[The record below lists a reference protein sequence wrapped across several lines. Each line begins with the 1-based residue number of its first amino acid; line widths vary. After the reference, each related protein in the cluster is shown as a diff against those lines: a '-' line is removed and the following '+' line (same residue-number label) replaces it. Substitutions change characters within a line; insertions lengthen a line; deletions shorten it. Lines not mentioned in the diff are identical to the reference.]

1 VNVTSPMRLVFPA
14 MPTVLCI
21 DDRTYGLACM
31 REMLRANGYE
41 VLLAES
47 AHDAADLLLQNPVDA
62 VLLDCHSS
70 GDNCGEVLP
79 VLEGLEP
86 DIPIVMMSGYCS
98 LPCRN
103 LGRADACLQ
112 KGETS
117 RALLRT
123 LEIFLCARRYGLL
136 RSVAA

>member
-1 VNVTSPMRLVFPA
+1 VNATSPVRLVLPA

-31 REMLRANGYE
+31 REMLRGNGYE

-47 AHDAADLLLQNPVDA
+47 THDAADLLLHNPIDA
-62 VLLDCHSS
+62 VLLDCHLL
-70 GDNCGEVLP
+70 GEDCGKVLS
-79 VLEGLEP
+79 VLEGLDP
-86 DIPIVMMSGYCS
+86 DIPIVMISGYCT
-98 LPCRN
+98 LPCRY
-103 LGRADACLQ
+103 LSRADACLQ

-123 LEIFLCARRYGLL
+123 LEITLCARRYGLL